1 MSFLSIFFFAE
12 SSTIESTSIPDTTK
26 LNRLV
31 NSTHNTPIIEE
42 SNSHKNKSRKI
53 SFPSS
58 SSKQHLKQIEDLE
71 NQLKERNERIQ
82 QLEIELR
89 NSNNE
94 YIEEKNAKNSLVNDL
109 IGKSNIQINLETQVA
124 SAQKYIDR
132 SNKKLEAFI
141 IILQQHLSRV
151 CYLMYS

>member
-1 MSFLSIFFFAE
+1 M
-12 SSTIESTSIPDTTK
+12 
-26 LNRLV
+26 
-31 NSTHNTPIIEE
+31 
-42 SNSHKNKSRKI
+42 
-53 SFPSS
+53 
-58 SSKQHLKQIEDLE
+58 
-71 NQLKERNERIQ
+71 NERIQ

-89 NSNNE
+89 NTNNE